1 MTNEN
6 VALLGILRKADT
18 RMCYECK
25 RFIGGNT
32 CERKSRKR
40 KGAGAGAGGMRHRC
54 ESLPALQETETA
66 APEHTPARGAGG
78 LGMSRHSCTSC
89 SLSWLPQEEVDFN
102 SKAEVDPKELM
113 TRVCHLITRLVAGS
127 VLP

>member
-1 MTNEN
+1 MK
-6 VALLGILRKADT
+6 GKAGSG
-18 RMCYECK
+18 RGQGRGQAEC
-25 RFIGGNT
+25 GT
-32 CERKSRKR
+32 DVSPCQPSRR
-40 KGAGAGAGGMRHRC
+40 R
-54 ESLPALQETETA
+54 ETA

-78 LGMSRHSCTSC
+78 PGMSRHSCTSC

>member
-54 ESLPALQETETA
+54 ESLPALQEMGDGGSRAHACQGSGRAGNVQALLHIMLIVLA
-66 APEHTPARGAGG
+66 APGRG
-78 LGMSRHSCTSC
+78 
-89 SLSWLPQEEVDFN
+89 
-102 SKAEVDPKELM
+102 
-113 TRVCHLITRLVAGS
+113 
-127 VLP
+127 

>member
-1 MTNEN
+1 MR
-6 VALLGILRKADT
+6 GKAGSG
-18 RMCYECK
+18 RGRGRGQAEC
-25 RFIGGNT
+25 GT
-32 CERKSRKR
+32 DVSPCQPS
-40 KGAGAGAGGMRHRC
+40 
-54 ESLPALQETETA
+54 A
-66 APEHTPARGAGG
+66 APEHTPTRGAGG
-78 LGMSRHSCTSC
+78 PGMSRHSCTSC